1 MQRPKKKCAKCG
13 HAHNGE
19 WRQGTNACF
28 GCCKSGHIVKDDL
41 QNRDQAGGNA
51 QPRPNPQSAA
61 AAEPP
66 KRKKFYALK
75 GREEHEKCVDV
86 VTGMLHVF

>member
-28 GCCKSGHIVKDDL
+28 GCVRVGTCQILSTEQRSGE
-41 QNRDQAGGNA
+41 R
-51 QPRPNPQSAA
+51 
-61 AAEPP
+61 
-66 KRKKFYALK
+66 
-75 GREEHEKCVDV
+75 
-86 VTGMLHVF
+86 